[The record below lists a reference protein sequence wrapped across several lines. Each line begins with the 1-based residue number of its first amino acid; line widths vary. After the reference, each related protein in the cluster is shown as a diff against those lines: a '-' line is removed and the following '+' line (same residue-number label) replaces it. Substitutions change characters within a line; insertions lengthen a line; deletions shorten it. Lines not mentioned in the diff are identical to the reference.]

1 MAVEPSLNQAVPQ
14 RRAGALGYPRN
25 VYLLLLFTLGKGFQL
40 TIVALTTPLYVLSL
54 GYSSEVI
61 GLVTAVPAVGAL
73 LSGVPIG
80 WLADRF
86 GRKPVLVVSGLL
98 NPIAIAGIAFAT
110 SVPLLVAASLINGI
124 LAGGYW
130 VTNLPVLT
138 ESTRENQ
145 RVGVLALNS
154 FLLLGVGALG
164 SLVGGFVPELVGH
177 ALGIPPIS
185 PLPLRCG
192 ILAAASLVFLTGLP
206 LLLMTD
212 LPRRPRKVAPALVP
226 PPGDALG
233 SGAEAASV
241 APAAAPQ
248 ATGEVRDP
256 VGRAAT
262 AALFVKLLIPDVL
275 NTTGQGAVVVLL
287 PVYLTRRFGVHP
299 GTLGVLLTVA
309 GLIGGG
315 VSLLSPRVVR
325 RFGSLPT
332 AVAAQAL
339 SLPIIGVIGFAPLY
353 PLAAAGEFGRNVV
366 RGFFEP
372 VYASFTMGSVS
383 SRLRGTL
390 SGFYSTT
397 WSIGFTLGPLIAGY
411 LQARVGLS
419 APFVVGMVCVGSA
432 ATLLRLFFGGRR
444 ARDLSPNFSPGK
456 SGE

>member
-1 MAVEPSLNQAVPQ
+1 MAVEPSLNQASQAVPH
-14 RRAGALGYPRN
+14 RRSGVLGYPRN

-40 TIVALTTPLYVLSL
+40 TIVALSTPLYVLSL
-54 GYSSEVI
+54 GYNSEVI
-61 GLVTAVPAVGAL
+61 GLVTAVPAIGAL
-73 LSGVPIG
+73 LAGVPIG

-86 GRKPVLVVSGLL
+86 GRKPVLVISGLL
-98 NPIAIAGIAFAT
+98 NPFAIAAIAFAT
-110 SVPLLVAASLINGI
+110 NVPLLVAASLLNGI

-138 ESTRENQ
+138 ESTREDQ

-164 SLVGGFVPELVGH
+164 SLVGGFVPELVGG
-177 ALGIPPIS
+177 ALGLPALS
-185 PLPLRCG
+185 PVPLRWG
-192 ILAAASLVFLTGLP
+192 ILTAASLVFITGLP
-206 LLLMTD
+206 LLTMTE
-212 LPRRPRKVAPALVP
+212 LPRRPRAAERTLVP
-226 PPGDALG
+226 PPGDALA

-241 APAAAPQ
+241 APPA
-248 ATGEVRDP
+248 ATGEVADP
-256 VGRAAT
+256 VGRAAIT
-262 AALFVKLLIPDVL
+262 ALFLKLLIPDVL

-287 PVYLTRRFGVHP
+287 PVYLTRRFGVTP
-299 GTLGVLLTVA
+299 GSLGVLLTVA

-325 RFGSLPT
+325 RFGNLPT

-353 PLAAAGEFGRNVV
+353 PLAASAEFARNVV

-397 WSIGFTLGPLIAGY
+397 WSIGFTLGPLIAGF

-419 APFVVGMVCVGSA
+419 APFVVGMVCVGTA
-432 ATLLRLFFGGRR
+432 ATLLRLFFGGRAP
-444 ARDLSPNFSPGK
+444 ARPAG
-456 SGE
+456 GVR

>member
-1 MAVEPSLNQAVPQ
+1 MAVEPTVNQSARQ
-14 RRAGALGYPRN
+14 RRAGVLSYPRN

-54 GYSSEVI
+54 GYNSAVI
-61 GLVTAVPAVGAL
+61 GLVTAMPAVGAL
-73 LSGVPIG
+73 LAGVPTG

-86 GRKPVLVVSGLL
+86 GRKPVLVVSGLF
-98 NPIAIAGIAFAT
+98 NPLAIAAIAFAT
-110 SVPLLVAASLINGI
+110 NVPLLMAASLLNGI
-124 LAGGYW
+124 LSGGYW

-138 ESTRENQ
+138 ESTREDQ
-145 RVGVLALNS
+145 RVGVLAMNS

-164 SLVGGFVPELVGH
+164 SLVGGFVPEVVGH
-177 ALGIPPIS
+177 ALGMRALS
-185 PLPLRCG
+185 PVPLRWG
-192 ILAAASLVFLTGLP
+192 ILVAASLVFLTALP
-206 LLLMTD
+206 LLLMTER
-212 LPRRPRKVAPALVP
+212 PRRPRANGAAPALVP
-226 PPGDALG
+226 PPGDALPG
-233 SGAEAASV
+233 GAEAASV
-241 APAAAPQ
+241 AASAPAAAR
-248 ATGEVRDP
+248 EVVDP
-256 VGRAAT
+256 VGRAAIT
-262 AALFVKLLIPDVL
+262 ALFLKLLIPDVL

-287 PVYLTRRFGVHP
+287 PVYLTRRFHVSP

-325 RFGSLPT
+325 RFGNLPT

-353 PLAAAGEFGRNVV
+353 PLAASAEFARNVL

-397 WSIGFTLGPLIAGY
+397 WSIGFTLGPLIAGF

-432 ATLLRLFFGGRR
+432 ATLLRTFFGGKRPLPR
-444 ARDLSPNFSPGK
+444 
-456 SGE
+456 SG

>member
-1 MAVEPSLNQAVPQ
+1 MAVQPTVKQPAPP
-14 RRAGALGYPRN
+14 RRGGVLGYPRN

-54 GYSSEVI
+54 GYTSEVI

-73 LSGVPIG
+73 LAGVPIG
-80 WLADRF
+80 WLADRV
-86 GRKPVLVVSGLL
+86 GRKPVLVISGLL
-98 NPIAIAGIAFAT
+98 NPLAIAGIAFAT
-110 SVPLLVAASLINGI
+110 NVPLLVAASLVNGI

-138 ESTRENQ
+138 ESTRDDQ
-145 RVGVLALNS
+145 RVGVLAMNS

-164 SLVGGFVPELVGH
+164 SLVGGFVPEVVGR
-177 ALGIPPIS
+177 ALGVRALS
-185 PLPLRCG
+185 PVPLRWG
-192 ILAAASLVFLTGLP
+192 ILVAASLVFLTALP
-206 LLLMTD
+206 LLLMTE
-212 LPRRPRKVAPALVP
+212 LPRRPRAAGAPPPLVP
-226 PPGDALG
+226 PPGDALP

-241 APAAAPQ
+241 APSASAAA
-248 ATGEVRDP
+248 GEIKDP
-256 VGRAAT
+256 VGRAAIT
-262 AALFVKLLIPDVL
+262 ALFLKLLIPDVL

-287 PVYLTRRFGVHP
+287 PVYLTRRFHVSP

-325 RFGSLPT
+325 RFGNLRT

-353 PLAAAGEFGRNVV
+353 PLAASAEFARNVL

-397 WSIGFTLGPLIAGY
+397 WSIGFTLGPLIAGF

-432 ATLLRLFFGGRR
+432 ATLLRLFFGRHR
-444 ARDLSPNFSPGK
+444 APARAA
-456 SGE
+456 